1 MAASIATPGGSARSS
16 GYWIWKAANV
26 QLLIEQHQHHPR
38 TTGCCVLVDV
48 SLLLIAEPED
58 EAALAAREDVELAA
72 ALEESARLEV
82 GATRAAGDQARVAEG
97 ASSPAAEAPLEG
109 EEEPPDDFICP
120 ITTEVMSDPVMAA
133 DGHAYERSAIERWL
147 ATKST
152 SPLTGGAL
160 EHSILVPNHML
171 RRQIRDWEGA
181 RKAV

>member
-1 MAASIATPGGSARSS
+1 M
-16 GYWIWKAANV
+16 
-26 QLLIEQHQHHPR
+26 
-38 TTGCCVLVDV
+38 
-48 SLLLIAEPED
+48 
-58 EAALAAREDVELAA
+58 AA

-82 GATRAAGDQARVAEG
+82 GATRAAGDQARFAEG
-97 ASSPAAEAPLEG
+97 ASSPAAEAPPERD
-109 EEEPPDDFICP
+109 EEPPDDFVCP

-152 SPLTGGAL
+152 SPMTGGAL

-181 RKAV
+181 RKAA